1 MARKRERARAS
12 ITFIWE
18 MTSCPFGHVL
28 FEVTG
33 STVLAQEEEVKKRA
47 KTRRWGSWR
56 II

>member
-33 STVLAQEEEVKKRA
+33 TTVLTQEEEVKKRA

-56 II
+56 VI